1 MKHVK
6 LYENWSEDDNEA
18 FLNKMLEEVNSIS
31 TIEELDQYWMKST
44 MGGFMPLNPIEP
56 LRTTLREKVY
66 ELKSKN
72 EETNFNR
79 YLYNLEGER
88 KEINLPPGAMY

>member
-1 MKHVK
+1 MKHIK
-6 LYENWSEDDNEA
+6 LFESWSEDAES
-18 FLNKMLEEVNSIS
+18 FMTGLLEEVNSIS
-31 TIEELDQYWMKST
+31 TIKELDQYWMKST

-56 LRTTLREKVY
+56 LRTVLRNKVY

-72 EETNFNR
+72 EEVDFGR

-88 KEINLPPGAMY
+88 KEIKLPPGAMY